1 MYRRTLLGMLLGAV
15 GMAAA
20 ETPQPREEWAR
31 QPPEKWIP
39 QSEEEWRQ
47 NRFKVPGTL
56 SLRARRRV
64 EDPPGSGKFRTS
76 EEVLRWEVA
85 QTAIIICDV
94 WDTDRCVTEVQR
106 NRILAPRINE
116 AASAARS
123 LGVMIFHCPSD
134 TIGYYA
140 RTPQRLRMQRA
151 PMVPS
156 PIPIG
161 ATPQNPDPLFCGVC
175 GDNISDGFF
184 TGPEPS
190 TSRNNVPWQREHP
203 AIDIAGYDG
212 VSENGQEVYNFCK
225 QEGITNLAITGVH
238 TNECV
243 LNRSFGIRMMT
254 RLGFN
259 MVLVRDLSDS
269 GYFPH
274 KPPYM
279 SHTRGSELIVEHIET
294 HWCPSILSDDLT
306 SVIPGS
312 ADPSGS

>member
-1 MYRRTLLGMLLGAV
+1 MLLGAV
-15 GMAAA
+15 GMAVA
-20 ETPQPREEWAR
+20 ETQQPKEEWSP
-31 QPPEKWIP
+31 QPPEEWIP

-94 WDTDRCVTEVQR
+94 WDTDSCVTEVQR

-116 AASAARS
+116 AVSAARN

-134 TIGYYA
+134 TMKYYA
-140 RTPQRLRMQRA
+140 RTPQRIRMQRA

-161 ATPQNPDPLFCGVC
+161 ATPQNPDPLFRGVC
-175 GDNISDGFF
+175 GDNISKGFF
-184 TGPEPS
+184 ISPGPS
-190 TSRNNVPWQREHP
+190 TTRGNGRYPWQREHP

-212 VSENGQEVYNFCK
+212 VSESGQEVYNYCK

-274 KPPYM
+274 APPFI
-279 SHTRGSELIVEHIET
+279 SHTRGSELIVEHIEA

-306 SVIPGS
+306 SVIPGT

>member
-1 MYRRTLLGMLLGAV
+1 MV
-15 GMAAA
+15 
-20 ETPQPREEWAR
+20 
-31 QPPEKWIP
+31 
-39 QSEEEWRQ
+39 
-47 NRFKVPGTL
+47 
-56 SLRARRRV
+56 
-64 EDPPGSGKFRTS
+64 
-76 EEVLRWEVA
+76 
-85 QTAIIICDV
+85 
-94 WDTDRCVTEVQR
+94 
-106 NRILAPRINE
+106 
-116 AASAARS
+116 SAARS

-134 TIGYYA
+134 TMKYYEG
-140 RTPQRLRMQRA
+140 RPQRLRMQRA

-161 ATPQNPDPLFCGVC
+161 QPRQNPDHFSAAAVAIRSPR
-175 GDNISDGFF
+175 IF
-184 TGPEPS
+184 TGPGPS
-190 TSRNNVPWQREHP
+190 TTRDNVPWQREHP

-212 VSENGQEVYNFCK
+212 ISENGQEVYNYCK

-269 GYFPH
+269 GYFPR
-274 KPPYM
+274 KPPFM
-279 SHTRGSELIVEHIET
+279 SHARGSELIVEHIET

-312 ADPSGS
+312 DGPLSQRRD

>member
-20 ETPQPREEWAR
+20 ETPQPREEWAT
-31 QPPEKWIP
+31 QPPERWIP

-64 EDPPGSGKFRTS
+64 EDQPGSGKFRTA

-116 AASAARS
+116 AVSAARS

-134 TIGYYA
+134 TMGYYA

-161 ATPQNPDPLFCGVC
+161 ATPQNPDPLFRGVC
-175 GDNISDGFF
+175 GDNISEGFF

-225 QEGITNLAITGVH
+225 QEGITNIVLMGVH
-238 TNECV
+238 ANICIM
-243 LNRSFGIRMMT
+243 NRAFGCREMT
-254 RLGFN
+254 RLGFH
-259 MVLVRDLSDS
+259 VVVARDLVDAM
-269 GYFPH
+269 YDPRERPFV
-274 KPPYM
+274 
-279 SHTRGSELIVEHIET
+279 SHERGTELVVEFIEAQ
-294 HWCPSILSDDLT
+294 WCPSILSGDITD
-306 SVIPGS
+306 VIPGT
-312 ADPSGS
+312 DGPV

>member
-1 MYRRTLLGMLLGAV
+1 MGGGSDGHHHL
-15 GMAAA
+15 
-20 ETPQPREEWAR
+20 
-31 QPPEKWIP
+31 
-39 QSEEEWRQ
+39 
-47 NRFKVPGTL
+47 
-56 SLRARRRV
+56 RRV
-64 EDPPGSGKFRTS
+64 GHY
-76 EEVLRWEVA
+76 
-85 QTAIIICDV
+85 
-94 WDTDRCVTEVQR
+94 RCVTEAQR
-106 NRILAPRINE
+106 NRIMAPRINQVVN
-116 AASAARS
+116 AARN

-134 TIGYYA
+134 TMGYYA

-161 ATPQNPDPLFCGVC
+161 ADPAEPGAFFRSGGC
-175 GDNISDGFF
+175 GDNVSQGICKV
-184 TGPEPS
+184 PS
-190 TSRNNVPWQREHP
+190 RLRRGITPWQREHP
-203 AIDIAGYDG
+203 AIDISGYDG
-212 VSENGQEVYNFCK
+212 ISENGQEVYNYCK

-269 GYFPH
+269 GYFPR

-306 SVIPGS
+306 SVIPGT